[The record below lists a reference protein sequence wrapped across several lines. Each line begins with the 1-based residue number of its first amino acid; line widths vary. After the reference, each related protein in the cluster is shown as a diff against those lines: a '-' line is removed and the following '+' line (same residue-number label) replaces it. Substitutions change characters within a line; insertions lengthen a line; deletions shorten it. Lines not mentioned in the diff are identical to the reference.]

1 MGTCRSASSVSAHVR
16 SRRRLKFLFIFVAVV
31 LSYILQFFLQ
41 LHSTAQHSTPQHSTA
56 QHTNAMSCNA
66 MLIKNANSLPPLR
79 GRDLLPPSGGA
90 SPPFGGEGRG
100 RRFTS
105 HGWCQSIP
113 QHRMRSVRS
122 MERALAGGSGS
133 MTPTVWREASSGAAS
148 CAAACPWARQAAARW
163 RCRVLTG

>member
-16 SRRRLKFLFIFVAVV
+16 SRRRLKLLFVFVAVV
-31 LSYILQFFLQ
+31 LSYIFQFFNSCTAQ
-41 LHSTAQHSTPQHSTA
+41 PSTAHHSTAQHSTAHP
-56 QHTNAMSCNA
+56 CNVVQCNGSQER
-66 MLIKNANSLPPLR
+66 KSLS
-79 GRDLLPPSGGA
+79 PSGGKGS

-163 RCRVLTG
+163 RCRVLAG